1 MTRIEGYI
9 RLMIDGDWVAWTG
22 TIIVFLLLSP
32 VLIAWVYFARK
43 FKREEEEKKNKW
55 KKKK

>member
-1 MTRIEGYI
+1 MR
-9 RLMIDGDWVAWTG
+9 RPW
-22 TIIVFLLLSP
+22 
-32 VLIAWVYFARK
+32 LIAWIYFARK